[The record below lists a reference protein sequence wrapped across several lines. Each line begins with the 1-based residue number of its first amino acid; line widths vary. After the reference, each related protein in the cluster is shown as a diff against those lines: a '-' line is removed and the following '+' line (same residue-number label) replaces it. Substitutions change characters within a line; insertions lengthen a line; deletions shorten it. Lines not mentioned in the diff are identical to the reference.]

1 MRGVIAHYRELD
13 ALVDGID
20 AFRKANLGEVT
31 VYSPTPRH
39 EIEHAMHAPPSGV
52 RRFTLIGGLLGVTF
66 GFWIAIWVSRYWPL
80 VVGGKP
86 VSSWVPYT
94 IFGFEVMVLVG
105 ALATVF
111 GMFIHSRLPR
121 LTHAVGYDPRFSS
134 GDFGLW
140 VACDPDKAAEV
151 EAIMHRTGA
160 VEVRRER

>member
-1 MRGVIAHYRELD
+1 MRGVVAHYRELD
-13 ALVDGID
+13 ALVEGIET
-20 AFRKANLGEVT
+20 FRKANLGEVT

-39 EIEHAMHAPPSGV
+39 EIEHAVHAGPSVV
-52 RRFTLIGGLLGVTF
+52 RRYTLIGGLLGAMW
-66 GFWIAIWVSRYWPL
+66 GFWIAIWSSRYWPL

-111 GMFIHSRLPR
+111 GMFIHSRIPR

-140 VACDPDKAAEV
+140 VECDPGKAGEV
-151 EAIMHRTGA
+151 EEIMRRTGA